1 MFAKNSFN
9 IPKQLFRQF
18 FTRIFSNRYPCS
30 FLSRARGPAVTW
42 LNEAHSFLLR
52 FLIALPRWQNK
63 FLRLRLFAVV
73 PSTKWNFKVNI
84 CRPLLCYD
92 DKTKFERVVEVWKK
106 TSHARENTIFF
117 ESHHFVRH
125 PNEFI
130 RKCGIYAHCNV
141 LFDSIFWNVD
151 VKLCR

>member
-106 TSHARENTIFF
+106 HLMHGRTPYFLKAIILYDILTNLYENVGSMLIVTFYLTAF
-117 ESHHFVRH
+117 SEM
-125 PNEFI
+125 
-130 RKCGIYAHCNV
+130 
-141 LFDSIFWNVD
+141 
-151 VKLCR
+151 